1 MKQKIVQAQR
11 AQSGE
16 CAQKAKLVTVFQ
28 LMKLTL
34 SHRMTYICI
43 YIYIYMSRSEPFK

>member
-34 SHRMTYICI
+34 SHRHIYVYI
-43 YIYIYMSRSEPFK
+43 YIYIYI